1 MTIDLADLAAEAGIR
16 RALYRYCRG
25 VDRGDADMIA
35 SAYHDNADENHGA
48 FHGTGREF
56 AEHLVPLMD
65 KAPENSGHHITNVLI
80 DRTGDAANV
89 ESYFIAFHAQDDG
102 GRAFV
107 TGRYL
112 DRFACRNGAW
122 KIVRR
127 EVVIDSD
134 SPATKSMDLSAYPR
148 GGRREADP
156 SHGWIR

>member
-35 SAYHDNADENHGA
+35 SAYHENADENHGA

-80 DRTGDAANV
+80 DRTGDEANV